1 MLLCWFLGNLD
12 ADVKSTNGQ
21 IRFDYDGQGTN
32 ESVLNQTGFGIGV
45 QPQAN
50 LHVAGNGIIGTKLSI
65 GGQISEQNFLLN
77 GSMSLM
83 PLSVD
88 GGNVLLDQNSLV
100 LINTANRDGTV
111 QLPLASEV
119 AGRIVKIKKI
129 SGAGNLFIT
138 GTGNLIDQNTHVVI
152 SSNVTSEAP
161 SMSLLSDGEQWWI
174 LSYNGPQTETIGG
187 SNIFILYRLNEI
199 SGTTASDTS
208 GQNRTANLTNA
219 HQFSGNTVMAP
230 EQSGLRFDDADD
242 KLNYDHGSE
251 LLENA
256 YTWSLWVN
264 SNIDPES
271 NPTTNPAEPS
281 AEVVGFNWSSDNTLW
296 QKTAFQKQ
304 SDGSYVRAQ
313 LTTDLSAD
321 TWYHI
326 AASWDGSTLKA
337 YLNGELEASE
347 SVSTIKTSSG
357 NLNLSNPGSEA
368 SPTTS
373 LDVFQFFN
381 RALTAQ
387 EIYSLFTSGNP

>member
-1 MLLCWFLGNLD
+1 MCWFLGNLD

-111 QLPLASEV
+111 QLPSASEV